1 MTGDN
6 GSTIF
11 SKQAEE
17 DQNTGPAPSFDLPE
31 GSLAVTDAESILR
44 EAIVAAGTTVMTIEE
59 AASVR
64 SRFVTTEN
72 VTEGSQ
78 YGRLESDVGGSVISR
93 LTALH
98 QGKIYT
104 DVTKSTWAKALLADE
119 LGRLITDATFEI
131 ASSLAARL
139 HAHRVRDLSLLCCS
153 PLTLECWKVLRQR
166 RQAVETLWEEEVDD
180 KIKQWIL
187 RQHDRES
194 TSHDVNS

>member
-17 DQNTGPAPSFDLPE
+17 DQNTGPDPSFDHPE

-59 AASVR
+59 AASVG
-64 SRFVTTEN
+64 SKFVATEN

-93 LTALH
+93 LAALH

-139 HAHRVRDLSLLCCS
+139 HVHRVRDLSLLCCS
-153 PLTLECWKVLRQR
+153 PLTSERWKVLRQR

-187 RQHDRES
+187 KQHDRES
-194 TSHDVNS
+194 ASPDVNS